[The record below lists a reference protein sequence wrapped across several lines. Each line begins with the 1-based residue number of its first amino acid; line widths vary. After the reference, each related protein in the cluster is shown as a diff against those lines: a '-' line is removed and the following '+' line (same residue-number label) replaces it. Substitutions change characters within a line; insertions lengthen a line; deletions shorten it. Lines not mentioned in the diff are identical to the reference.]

1 MTSFPALSGLF
12 TALWRPMGMHM
23 DKASAW
29 VGFILRSVAAGLAIA
44 FVLVYLFPN
53 LRERFAPAPPP
64 TPVTSLSFADA
75 VDRAAPSVVSI
86 YTHTVEYQEVSPQ
99 LQRILGRQ
107 YVRRARRDMG
117 SGVLVRTDGHIL
129 TNNHVVNE
137 KQDIQ
142 VALWDG
148 RIAAAL
154 VVGSDPGTD
163 LAVLKIELQGLPAA
177 PLAAEGSTV
186 RVGDVVLAIGNA
198 LGLSHTVTMGIISA
212 TGRNDLRSVL
222 YEDFIQTDAAINT
235 GNSGGALVNV
245 AGEVIGINTRNLG
258 SAVGGQNIGFAIPIG
273 LARQVMQ
280 QIIEYG
286 SVRRGWLGANF
297 LDLPPSVQEDGS
309 AMRSGIRVLDV
320 QAGGPAWNAN
330 IRSGDILLS
339 ADGVPIGDARAF
351 LLSIAQRNPG
361 DTVELVVQRGG
372 DRFETYAV
380 LIQQPP
386 LRQN

>member
-1 MTSFPALSGLF
+1 
-12 TALWRPMGMHM
+12 MGMHM